1 MPGSFAPARAR
12 SRPVQHLRSGSGLP
26 ETGGGPRAAWGTIR
40 WASALILAVLTV
52 WTPRLAAQALPSFA
66 EPGISPD
73 GAEIAFASGGD
84 IWTVSA
90 EGGAA
95 RLLVAHSAHESR
107 PLYSPDGTR
116 LAFNSNRNGGEDV
129 FLMDLATGE
138 VTRLTHDSGSE
149 QLAGWSR
156 DGEWVYFT
164 SGAQDI
170 SGRHDVYRV
179 RADGGTP
186 MVVAGDRFESEFFA
200 APAPEPG
207 LLAISTRH
215 QPEPG
220 EADLPVVR
228 GYPPPAQV
236 VGALFNAIFLDLLD
250 QDALRMHRLNQLLS
264 RLPPEEWGSLR
275 PISLQVIRPSTDL
288 SRIATRFEPR
298 LPRTFRFLTR
308 GLGTRPSR
316 SSDVL
321 SILMFQPDYLQAL
334 MDQGEADAEAR
345 MGELL
350 AFLDGEPVSHPDLVM
365 G

>member
-207 LLAISTRH
+207 LLAISTRGNMARGQWWRNGH
-215 QPEPG
+215 SHIDEAEIWTVRAASSSGAAPVYTKVSVGGKNLWPMWGGEGATLYFMSDRSGSENLWRAGVDGSG
-220 EADLPVVR
+220 EAQLTNFQAGRLLWPSITSDGSIIAFERDFGIWRYDVATGTPRRLDIRLLGAVEGPTAEVSEESR
-228 GYPPPAQV
+228 G
-236 VGALFNAIFLDLLD
+236 
-250 QDALRMHRLNQLLS
+250 
-264 RLPPEEWGSLR
+264 
-275 PISLQVIRPSTDL
+275 
-288 SRIATRFEPR
+288 
-298 LPRTFRFLTR
+298 
-308 GLGTRPSR
+308 
-316 SSDVL
+316 
-321 SILMFQPDYLQAL
+321 
-334 MDQGEADAEAR
+334 
-345 MGELL
+345 
-350 AFLDGEPVSHPDLVM
+350 
-365 G
+365 